1 MLPETIN
8 KLTLDVHTLVR
19 ERNKLDPSTEEYK
32 ELTEEIQ
39 LLQNDLVIVNIMGD
53 DYGN

>member
-1 MLPETIN
+1 MLTETIN

-19 ERNKLDPSTEEYK
+19 ERNKLDPSTEEYE

-39 LLQNDLVIVNIMGD
+39 LLQNDLTTIAIIGEN
-53 DYGN
+53 

>member
-1 MLPETIN
+1 MIDTV
-8 KLTLDVHTLVR
+8 KTLID

-39 LLQNDLVIVNIMGD
+39 LLQNDLVILNIMGD

>member
-8 KLTLDVHTLVR
+8 KLTLDVHALVR
-19 ERNKLDPSTEEYK
+19 KRNKLDPSTEEYE

-39 LLQNDLVIVNIMGD
+39 LLQNDLTTIAILGD
-53 DYGN
+53 D